1 LKARKINRLDEAR
14 RGVDLKELRS
24 GGVNRDQTIWFGVS
38 RFRPQSGPVIGGFER
53 LVVNPKPP
61 SAEDLLA
68 MPGRRKLHE
77 QTKPQLDVG
86 WPRPRLETNRY
97 LFSITWAGSV
107 TT

>member
-1 LKARKINRLDEAR
+1 
-14 RGVDLKELRS
+14 
-24 GGVNRDQTIWFGVS
+24 
-38 RFRPQSGPVIGGFER
+38 
-53 LVVNPKPP
+53 VNPKPP